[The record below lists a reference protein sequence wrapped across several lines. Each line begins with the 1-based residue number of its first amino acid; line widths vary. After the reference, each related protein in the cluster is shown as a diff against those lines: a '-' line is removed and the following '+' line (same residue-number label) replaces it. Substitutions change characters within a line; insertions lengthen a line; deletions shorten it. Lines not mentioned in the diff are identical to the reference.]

1 MRYLNLINLMI
12 RIFTRPDE
20 HIYAKTIITRYILSI
35 LLNIHRDTKNND
47 MHQNNVS
54 EIEKFRYKK

>member
-1 MRYLNLINLMI
+1 MI